1 MKKYLHNEYV
11 YICGFGNPYQYDKQG
26 VGMKKFLRM
35 KSKIQ
40 GIKYFLTVVCVLM
53 LALVVKV
60 KKENILNVQKTVPI
74 ASKYNDRKK
83 FTSVEVMH
91 GDTLWS
97 IAEDNK
103 TGNYTTKELV
113 EEIKHANGLK
123 GDKIITGNYLIVPY
137 YD

>member
-1 MKKYLHNEYV
+1 MKKILG
-11 YICGFGNPYQYDKQG
+11 I
-26 VGMKKFLRM
+26 

-40 GIKYFLTVVCVLM
+40 GIKCFVTAVCVLM
-53 LALVVKV
+53 LALIAKA
-60 KKENILNVQKTVPI
+60 KKENILNTQQTVPI
-74 ASKYNDRKK
+74 ASEYYGDRKK

-103 TGNYTTKELV
+103 TGNYTTKALV

-123 GDKIITGNYLIVPY
+123 GDKIIAGNYLIVPY

>member
-1 MKKYLHNEYV
+1 MKK
-11 YICGFGNPYQYDKQG
+11 IS
-26 VGMKKFLRM
+26 RI

-40 GIKYFLTVVCVLM
+40 GIRYFLSAVCVLM
-53 LALVVKV
+53 LALIAKV
-60 KKENILNVQKTVPI
+60 KKENILNAQQTVPN
-74 ASKYNDRKK
+74 ASEYSDRKK

-103 TGNYTTKELV
+103 TGNYTTKALV

-123 GDKIITGNYLIVPY
+123 GVKIIAGNYLIVPY

>member
-1 MKKYLHNEYV
+1 MKK
-11 YICGFGNPYQYDKQG
+11 I
-26 VGMKKFLRM
+26 LRI
-35 KSKIQ
+35 KSKMQ

-53 LALVVKV
+53 LALAVKV
-60 KKENILNVQKTVPI
+60 KKENILNAQKTVPI
-74 ASKYNDRKK
+74 ASEYSDRKK

-103 TGNYTTKELV
+103 TGNYTTQALV

-123 GDKIITGNYLIVPY
+123 GDKIIAGNYLIVPY

>member
-1 MKKYLHNEYV
+1 MKK
-11 YICGFGNPYQYDKQG
+11 IS
-26 VGMKKFLRM
+26 RI

-40 GIKYFLTVVCVLM
+40 GIRYFLPAVCVLM
-53 LALVVKV
+53 LALIAKV
-60 KKENILNVQKTVPI
+60 KKENILNAQQTVPI
-74 ASKYNDRKK
+74 ASEYSDRKK
-83 FTSVEVMH
+83 FASVEVMH

-123 GDKIITGNYLIVPY
+123 GDRIIAGNYLIVPY